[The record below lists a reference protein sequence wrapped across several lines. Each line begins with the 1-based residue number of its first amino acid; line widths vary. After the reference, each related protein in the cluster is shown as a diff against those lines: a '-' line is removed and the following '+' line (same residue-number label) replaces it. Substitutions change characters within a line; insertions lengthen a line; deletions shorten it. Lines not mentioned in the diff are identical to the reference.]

1 MLIFHD
7 FDASPNCLKTRI
19 LLEELGI
26 EYERRQVD
34 RPILRGDDYRARF
47 PTGNAPAIEDGDVR
61 ICESGA
67 IALYLAEKHG
77 RLTPADP
84 RRRALVLQALFLEAA
99 LVAPT
104 LGGQGLFGELY
115 KPESERN
122 LARIAELR
130 DKAQRVAHV
139 LGAVLGGAAYFAE
152 EFSIADIQLY
162 SATSKSLEAGV
173 FEHPPKNLVDW
184 CARMTDRASVARARE
199 AYVHYRTNRDTR
211 QAAG

>member
-7 FDASPNCLKTRI
+7 FDGSPNCLKTRI

-26 EYERRQVD
+26 EYERRPVD

-47 PTGNAPAIEDGDVR
+47 PTGVAPAIEDGDLR
-61 ICESGA
+61 IGESGA
-67 IALYLAEKHG
+67 IALYLAEKHRG
-77 RLTPADP
+77 LTPADP
-84 RRRALVLQALFLEAA
+84 RRRALMLQALFLEAA

-115 KPESERN
+115 KPEADRN
-122 LARIAELR
+122 AARIAELR
-130 DKAQRVAHV
+130 DKAQRVAHI
-139 LGAVLGGAAYFAE
+139 LGALLGKESYFAG

-162 SATSKSLEAGV
+162 AATSKALEAGV
-173 FEHPPKNLVDW
+173 FESPPKNLVDW
-184 CARMTDRASVARARE
+184 CARMTDRPSVARARE
-199 AYVHYRTNRDTR
+199 EYVHYRRSRDAR